1 MVRVQAADEII
12 ETDRNHFLELVKSRR
27 LAMGTSNQISV
38 DVVICTRDRCKDLAA
53 TLESLQR
60 PEVTHGLDVALTVI
74 DNGSSDATRQS
85 VEQQSWPH
93 LTPGYHYHGDGGLAS
108 ARNAGLA
115 ITKHRWVVFIDD
127 DIRPK
132 DGWLDAMIQPL
143 LAGRFDAVVG
153 TIRPAAHLRRAWMG
167 HAVASALALND
178 HELASNKP
186 PNLIGANMAF
196 DREVLNRVPCFDT
209 VLDPGG
215 LGYAGD
221 TLFSMQLGEAGLRVG
236 RAVDAVVDHHFHED
250 RLLRRSIL
258 SSTKGFA
265 RSRRYINRQYGLWR
279 GKRGA
284 WKAGAVLIKLALFY
298 ATHPWVFWQREGCS
312 NREFKLRNHLAY
324 YCSAL
329 SRNTHTPKRAGGT
342 QSELV
347 DADRLH
353 S

>member
-1 MVRVQAADEII
+1 
-12 ETDRNHFLELVKSRR
+12 
-27 LAMGTSNQISV
+27 MGHPNQTAV
-38 DVVICTRDRCKDLAA
+38 DVVICTRNRCKDLAA

-60 PEVTHGLDVALTVI
+60 PEVTQGLDVTLTVI
-74 DNGSSDATRQS
+74 DNGSSDATRQTLK
-85 VEQQSWPH
+85 QQNWPY
-93 LTPGYHYHGDGGLAS
+93 LTPHYHYHGEGGLAS
-108 ARNAGLA
+108 ARNAALA

-127 DIRPK
+127 DIRPQ

-143 LAGRFDAVVG
+143 VSGSFDAVVG
-153 TIRPAAHLRRAWMG
+153 TIRPAAHLRRDWMG
-167 HAVASALALND
+167 RAVASALALND
-178 HELASNKP
+178 HEPATNKT

-196 DREVLNRVPCFDT
+196 DRDVLKRVPCFDT
-209 VLDPGG
+209 ALDPGG

-221 TLFSMQLGEAGLRVG
+221 TLFSMQLVEAGLHLG
-236 RAVDAVVDHHFHED
+236 KAIDAVVDHHFHED

-265 RSRRYINRQYGLWR
+265 RSRRYINRQYGQWR
-279 GKRGA
+279 GKRGT
-284 WKAGAVLIKLALFY
+284 WKAAAVLVKLGFFY

-324 YCSAL
+324 YCSGL
-329 SRNTHTPKRAGGT
+329 SRNTQTPKQAGGT